1 MRISL
6 FENFGALN
14 SVPVFGALKHGLNAL
29 GITTTTHDMTA
40 DVAVIWSMVWAGRMR
55 SNQQVWQEFRKTKR
69 PVIVLEVGMLKR
81 GQTWKVAV
89 NGVNGDAHWGQGQD
103 PNRVSQFSKLIQPW
117 RQSGQH
123 ILIAAQRTDSAQW
136 QKQSSS
142 WLQNTVDQIKLHST
156 RDIII
161 RQHPR
166 EKVSH
171 ITGCIMQNPQAI
183 PGTYDDFNFNRALQD
198 CWAVVNWNSG
208 PGTQAILSGVPAFVG
223 PSSLALPVANT
234 DLSQIE
240 NPAMPSREQWFQDL
254 VHTEWTVDEIKTGYP
269 ISRLLPALQ
278 HYT

>member
-6 FENFGALN
+6 FKNFGALN
-14 SVPVFGALKHGLNAL
+14 SVPVFDALKQGFDALNIA
-29 GITTTTHDMTA
+29 TTTHDMTA
-40 DVAVIWSMVWAGRMR
+40 DVAVIWSMVWAGRMK

-69 PVIVLEVGMLKR
+69 PVIVLEVGMLQR

-89 NGVNGDAHWGQGQD
+89 NGVNGDAHWGQEQD
-103 PNRVSQFSKLIQPW
+103 PNRVLQFSKLIHPW

-136 QKQSSS
+136 QGQSSS
-142 WLQNTVDQIKLHST
+142 WLKDTVDQLKLHTT
-156 RDIII
+156 RDIVI

-166 EKVSH
+166 ERINH
-171 ITGCIMQNPQAI
+171 ITGCIVQKPQAI
-183 PGTYDDFNFNRALQD
+183 PGTYDDFNFNRALQN
-198 CWAVVNWNSG
+198 CWAVINWNSG

-240 NPAMPSREQWFQDL
+240 NPAMPSREQWFRDL
-254 VHTEWTVDEIKTGYP
+254 VHTEWTVEEIKTGYP

-278 HYT
+278 NHT

>member
-1 MRISL
+1 
-6 FENFGALN
+6 
-14 SVPVFGALKHGLNAL
+14 
-29 GITTTTHDMTA
+29 
-40 DVAVIWSMVWAGRMR
+40 
-55 SNQQVWQEFRKTKR
+55 VWQEFRKTKR

-81 GQTWKVAV
+81 GHTWKVAV
-89 NGVNGDAHWGQGQD
+89 NGVNGDAYWGQGQD
-103 PNRVSQFSKLIQPW
+103 PDRISQFSKLMQPW

-136 QKQSSS
+136 QGQSSS
-142 WLQNTVDQIKLHST
+142 WLQDTVDRIKLHST
-156 RDIII
+156 RDIIV

-171 ITGCIMQNPQAI
+171 ITGCTMQKPQAI
-183 PGTYDDFNFNRALQD
+183 LGTYDDFNFDRALQN

-208 PGTQAILSGVPAFVG
+208 PGTQAILSGIPAFVG
-223 PSSLALPVANT
+223 SSSLALPVANT

-240 NPAMPSREQWFQDL
+240 NPAMPNREQWFQDL

-278 HYT
+278 NYT